1 MGKDLAVTVMIAAFV
16 TTLAS
21 ILLGVLLYE
30 DRGMGLARLF
40 STRETQLFWM
50 MVVWGI
56 GFVAFVVAMALAISM
71 GGETS
76 RRSRL

>member
-21 ILLGVLLYE
+21 ILLGVLIWE
-30 DRGMGLARLF
+30 DRGLGLARLF
-40 STRETQLFWM
+40 PTVETQLFWM